1 MIDSNPIQN
10 KIVTLNVRG
19 LNKSIKR
26 RSIFRWLHKQK
37 AHFYFLQETYND
49 EKLKALWEAEW
60 GGNIFCSHGTNHSKG
75 VLILLNPKY
84 DMEVEELERDNHG
97 RLIILDTK
105 MNDTNLVLVNLY
117 APNDLSQQVQFF
129 DRITDKLSNSAD
141 ENIIIGGDF
150 NCSLT
155 HLDKVGGK
163 PVENKNCVIDKISN
177 LINLYSMHDVWRE
190 KNRSEKQF
198 TWRDKA
204 FKVQCR
210 LDYFLVSQ
218 NLVNLAKDC
227 HIIHA
232 PGSDH
237 CAVKLFIQSDS
248 LNKKAGPGF
257 WKFNASLLE
266 DESYITELKENIIIY
281 RNKYQCVEDKGLKW
295 DLMRMEVRGFTIAYA
310 KRKAKNQRDEERK
323 NYKPN

>member
-1 MIDSNPIQN
+1 MNDSNPIQI

-37 AHFYFLQETYND
+37 AHFYFLQETYSD
-49 EKLKALWEAEW
+49 EKLKAVWEAKW
-60 GGNIFCSHGTNHSKG
+60 GGKIFCSHGTKHSKG
-75 VLILLNPKY
+75 VMILSNPKY
-84 DMEVEELERDNHG
+84 DIEVEKLERDNHG

-129 DRITDKLSNSAD
+129 DRITDKLSKYAD

-163 PVENKNCVIDKISN
+163 PVENKKYVIDKISN

-190 KNRSEKQF
+190 KNPSEKQF
-198 TWRDKA
+198 K
-204 FKVQCR
+204 
-210 LDYFLVSQ
+210 
-218 NLVNLAKDC
+218 
-227 HIIHA
+227 
-232 PGSDH
+232 
-237 CAVKLFIQSDS
+237 
-248 LNKKAGPGF
+248 
-257 WKFNASLLE
+257 
-266 DESYITELKENIIIY
+266 
-281 RNKYQCVEDKGLKW
+281 CV
-295 DLMRMEVRGFTIAYA
+295 
-310 KRKAKNQRDEERK
+310 
-323 NYKPN
+323 

>member
-1 MIDSNPIQN
+1 M
-10 KIVTLNVRG
+10 
-19 LNKSIKR
+19 
-26 RSIFRWLHKQK
+26 
-37 AHFYFLQETYND
+37 
-49 EKLKALWEAEW
+49 
-60 GGNIFCSHGTNHSKG
+60 
-75 VLILLNPKY
+75 NPKY
-84 DMEVEELERDNHG
+84 NIEVEKLERDNHG

-117 APNDLSQQVQFF
+117 APNDLSQH
-129 DRITDKLSNSAD
+129 K
-141 ENIIIGGDF
+141 NIIIGGDF

-163 PVENKNCVIDKISN
+163 PVENKKCVIDNISN
-177 LINLYSMHDVWRE
+177 LINLYSMHDVWRV
-190 KNRSEKQF
+190 KNPSEKQF

-227 HIIHA
+227 HFIHA

-237 CAVKLFIQSDS
+237 CAVKLFIQSDF

-266 DESYITELKENIIIY
+266 DESYY
-281 RNKYQCVEDKGLKW
+281 
-295 DLMRMEVRGFTIAYA
+295 
-310 KRKAKNQRDEERK
+310 
-323 NYKPN
+323 

>member
-1 MIDSNPIQN
+1 M
-10 KIVTLNVRG
+10 TLT
-19 LNKSIKR
+19 
-26 RSIFRWLHKQK
+26 
-37 AHFYFLQETYND
+37 A
-49 EKLKALWEAEW
+49 
-60 GGNIFCSHGTNHSKG
+60 
-75 VLILLNPKY
+75 P
-84 DMEVEELERDNHG
+84 
-97 RLIILDTK
+97 
-105 MNDTNLVLVNLY
+105 NLVLVNLY

-129 DRITDKLSNSAD
+129 DRITDKLSKYAD

-163 PVENKNCVIDKISN
+163 PVENKKSVIDKISN
-177 LINLYSMHDVWRE
+177 LINLYSMYDVWRE
-190 KNRSEKQF
+190 NNLSKKQF

-248 LNKKAGPGF
+248 LNEKAWPGF

-266 DESYITELKENIIIY
+266 DKSYITELKENIIIY
-281 RNKYQCVEDKGLKW
+281 RNKYQYVEDKGLRW
-295 DLMRMEVRGFTIAYA
+295 DLMKMEVKGFRIAYA
-310 KRKAKNQRDEERK
+310 KRKAKNNRDEKK